1 MRLEDRVWAWS
12 NSTEIYVKESVAKVE
27 KYLSELTDAPWYL
40 PKKKAENPSVW
51 DYLLDMDDTPDLE
64 QELAYWY
71 HYFIVMLIWMLE
83 MGRVYIITEVSMI
96 APHMAMPR
104 EGHLEAVLN
113 ALAFIHQK
121 YNYRF
126 SFDPTY
132 PTINMSEFKECN
144 RKAFY

>member
-1 MRLEDRVWAWS
+1 M
-12 NSTEIYVKESVAKVE
+12 
-27 KYLSELTDAPWYL
+27 SELTDAPWYL
-40 PKKKAENPSVW
+40 PKKKSDNPSVGE
-51 DYLLDMDDTPDLE
+51 YLLDMDDTPDLE

-96 APHMAMPR
+96 APQMAMPR
-104 EGHLEAVLN
+104 EGYLEAVLN
-113 ALAFIHQK
+113 SFALLHQK

-132 PTINMSEFKECN
+132 PTINMSDFKECN